1 MSAHLIVKSEL
12 SELGR
17 VSDWINEW
25 AGQHGLSNHLAQRL
39 DLCSTEAV
47 TNIIS
52 YAYDDNA
59 EHPIALRL
67 CRQNDLINLEVQ
79 DDGKPFNPLQVQE
92 FAPISSLENARIG
105 GWGIPIVRRFSDAAD
120 YRHVG
125 GTNCLTLR
133 FRCGA
138 TAPP

>member
-1 MSAHLIVKSEL
+1 VSAHLIVKSKL
-12 SELGR
+12 SELRR

-25 AGQHGLSNHLAQRL
+25 AGQHGLSNYLAQRL

-79 DDGKPFNPLQVQE
+79 DDGKPFNPLQIQ
-92 FAPISSLENARIG
+92 ACARISSLENARIG

-120 YRHVG
+120 YRHAG
-125 GTNCLTLR
+125 GKNCLRLS